1 MSVLVNKDSKIIVQG
16 FTGSEGTFHAEQ
28 MIEYGTN
35 VVGGVTPGK
44 GGTTHLDRPVFNT
57 VKDAVEKV
65 GADTTIIFVP
75 PAFAA
80 DAIMEAADAGIKVII
95 TITEGIPV
103 ADMIKANDY
112 IKGRNCR
119 LVGPNC
125 PGVITPGEA
134 KVGIMPGFVFKK
146 GTVGIVSKSG
156 TLTYE
161 AADQVVKQGLGITT
175 AIGIGGDPI
184 IGTTTKQAV
193 ELLMNDPETNCI
205 VMIGEIGGQLEAD
218 AAHWIKADGNRKPVV
233 GFIAGVTAPAGR
245 TMGHAGAIV
254 GGADDTAEAKKR
266 IMRECGIHVVDS
278 PAEIGKKVKEVLG

>member
-1 MSVLVNKDSKIIVQG
+1 MLKKETQLI
-16 FTGSEGTFHAEQ
+16 
-28 MIEYGTN
+28 
-35 VVGGVTPGK
+35 
-44 GGTTHLDRPVFNT
+44 
-57 VKDAVEKV
+57 
-65 GADTTIIFVP
+65 
-75 PAFAA
+75 
-80 DAIMEAADAGIKVII
+80 
-95 TITEGIPV
+95 
-103 ADMIKANDY
+103 
-112 IKGRNCR
+112 
-119 LVGPNC
+119 GPNC
-125 PGVITPGEA
+125 PGVITPVKQSRYYA
-134 KVGIMPGFVFKK
+134 WFCFQK

-184 IGTTTKQAV
+184 IGTTTKEAV
-193 ELLMNDPETNCI
+193 ELLMNDPETECI

-254 GGADDTAEAKKR
+254 GGTDDTAEAKKQ

-278 PAEIGKKVKEVLG
+278 PAGKKKVKVLG